1 MKNLFIKSILIC
13 VLFFL
18 FTPFIFAQDYE
29 NQEIIEIEYPVV
41 TEIDTLQIFI
51 RNSQYKQAVEFIN
64 GKEATK
70 DLLYQKALCYR
81 YLNNNSNA
89 IEILK
94 QLTEEYPDDISLM
107 QQLAFSYEAT
117 AKYNKSIECYK
128 NMLAVDSA
136 NTYFKVRIADMLF
149 RAEKYAL
156 ALDAYNQIDLS
167 YNPNYLTRCIAMC
180 YEKLNQQN
188 QAKKYFSKAWELNEN
203 DAYSANS
210 LVKIQIKEEDFVAA
224 YIDSERFIK
233 TDSTDATMNA
243 LNAFV
248 YYNMDQLDIAIERF
262 EKCVEKGD
270 NSLLVN
276 RSLGFSYYLTGEDS
290 LALPFLQ
297 QALLQDTTSANVVY
311 VLGKLNLKLGYY
323 PEAID
328 CFLKVI
334 DIITP
339 SKTLLYDSHKGL
351 AFSHEKDG
359 NFRKAVGAYNTTLS
373 FTQKNNERM
382 ELLYSMATISDKKL
396 KDYMNAVYFYKQYYS
411 CLLNFQNS
419 LKDEKE
425 IKENESKLIAL
436 EEYIRQ
442 LEAEVKKNNSR

>member
-1 MKNLFIKSILIC
+1 MIC
-13 VLFFL
+13 VLFL
-18 FTPFIFAQDYE
+18 LCSPFIWAQDYE
-29 NQEIIEIEYPVV
+29 SQEIIEI
-41 TEIDTLQIFI
+41 DTLQMYI
-51 RNSQYKQAVEFIN
+51 RNAQYKQAIEFISE
-64 GKEATK
+64 KEQTK
-70 DLLYQKALCYR
+70 ELLYQKALCYR

-94 QLTEEYPDDISLM
+94 PLTEEYPDDISLM
-107 QQLAFSYEAT
+107 LQLALCYEAL
-117 AKYNKSIECYK
+117 AKYSKSIECYD
-128 NMLAVDSA
+128 NMLEIDSA
-136 NTYFKVRIADMLF
+136 NTYFEVRKADLLF
-149 RAEKYAL
+149 RAEKYNL
-156 ALDAYNQIDLS
+156 ALDIYNRIDLS
-167 YNPNYLTRCIAMC
+167 YNPNYLTRNIAMC
-180 YEKLNQQN
+180 YEKLNQQDL
-188 QAKKYFSKAWELNEN
+188 AKNYFSRAWELNEN

-210 LVKIQIKEEDFVAA
+210 LVKIEIKEEDFLAA

-233 TDSTDATMNA
+233 IDSTDATMNA

-248 YYNMDQLDIAIERF
+248 YYNMDQFDIAINRF
-262 EKCVEKGD
+262 EKCVEEGD

-290 LALPFLQ
+290 LALPFLR

-351 AFSHEKDG
+351 GFAHEKEGD
-359 NFRKAVGAYNTTLS
+359 FIKAIGAYNTTLS

-382 ELLYSMATISDKKL
+382 ELLYSMATISDKEL
-396 KDYMNAVYFYKQYYS
+396 KDYMNAVYFYKQYYT